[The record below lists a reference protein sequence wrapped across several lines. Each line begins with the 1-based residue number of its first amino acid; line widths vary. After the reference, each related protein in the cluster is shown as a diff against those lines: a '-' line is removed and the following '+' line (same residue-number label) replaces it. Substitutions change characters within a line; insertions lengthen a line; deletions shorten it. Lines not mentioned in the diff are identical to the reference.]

1 MNVCNFQAF
10 RTIVKSA
17 HSWNL
22 PYSLSLMSTI
32 KERAGKG
39 VKPGAAIVIDN
50 FPHRVTKI
58 TQGKRGKGGGFVRA
72 MLKNLTNGSCFEKTF
87 TSDEIVEF
95 ADLEKVKYKYIY
107 RSSDN
112 FTFMHHET
120 FEEMQVQKDIIEHWD
135 FLVDSEDMEV
145 KLLSFNGRVIGVEL
159 PNTYDYEVV
168 KVNTDKSR

>member
-1 MNVCNFQAF
+1 
-10 RTIVKSA
+10 
-17 HSWNL
+17 
-22 PYSLSLMSTI
+22 
-32 KERAGKG
+32 
-39 VKPGAAIVIDN
+39 
-50 FPHRVTKI
+50 
-58 TQGKRGKGGGFVRA
+58 

-145 KLLSFNGRVIGVEL
+145 KLLSFNGRVIGDTRSSFKDFSLILDIVLQE
-159 PNTYDYEVV
+159 
-168 KVNTDKSR
+168 